1 MQSHLIPFAIGVDAK
16 RENVEVLS
24 GRNGSRLVVPV
35 CDWALLTAV
44 LCEFDPQSSQPEKP
58 CLGLSE

>member
-1 MQSHLIPFAIGVDAK
+1 MQPHLTPFAIGVDIQ

-35 CDWALLTAV
+35 GDWALLTAV
-44 LCEFDPQSSQPEKP
+44 LRDFDPQSSRPEKP
-58 CLGLSE
+58 CLDLSE

>member
-1 MQSHLIPFAIGVDAK
+1 MQPHLTLFAIGVDIQ

-35 CDWALLTAV
+35 GDWALLTAV
-44 LCEFDPQSSQPEKP
+44 LRDFDPQSSRPEKP
-58 CLGLSE
+58 CLDLSE